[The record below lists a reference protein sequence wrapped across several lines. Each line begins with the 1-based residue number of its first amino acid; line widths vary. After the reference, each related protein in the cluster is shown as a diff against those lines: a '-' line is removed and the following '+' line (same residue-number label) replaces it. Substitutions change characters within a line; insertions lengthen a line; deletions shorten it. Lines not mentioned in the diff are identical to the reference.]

1 MIRAYSRD
9 EDLRKRFQFH
19 LEWGGSIVG
28 RHAELALMSARDE
41 RRFEDLGGTIRWEY
55 DDEPYDGGDCFT
67 DEEIRTKF
75 ESNEWS
81 GPYGCIATLGEY
93 EASCWGIVLGQA
105 DLNDPYARVMAAE
118 EASQVLYEY
127 DLEQAEAERA
137 ARQDIATV
145 QA

>member
-1 MIRAYSRD
+1 MSVDRD
-9 EDLRKRFQFH
+9 LQRRYRFFK
-19 LEWGGSIVG
+19 EWGGQLVG
-28 RHAELALMSARDE
+28 RQAEIALMSARDE
-41 RRFEDLGGTIRWEY
+41 RRFEDLGGTIHWEY
-55 DDEPYDGGDCFT
+55 DDEPYDGGDCYT
-67 DEEIRTKF
+67 DEEIRSKF

-81 GPYGCIATLGEY
+81 GPYGCIATLGEH

-127 DLEQAEAERA
+127 DLERTEAERA

-145 QA
+145 SA